1 LTGAHNPNATVS
13 SFMYALKL
21 RINSCFDTGRIS
33 EVGGLLDKDWKRLPE
48 AEREKPEN
56 FNFFFYMKA
65 LYYWMSGKHKE
76 GERFFEGNIDRLMT
90 PEYFEHYAEHLEVIL
105 PIEIV
110 LEFSNGNYRK
120 AILSINEYQRMN
132 IKKSHTKYFKDCE
145 LMRILIQAEM
155 GNYDVME
162 PLIRNTLRKAR
173 QLGLSGLELKFLGVL
188 KKLTNYNTHPIFN
201 ELFELFRKSEE
212 KVDILW
218 IFYLR
223 DWIESKKSKT
233 PLAEILRSR
242 AEGGRK
248 ISK

>member
-1 LTGAHNPNATVS
+1 
-13 SFMYALKL
+13 
-21 RINSCFDTGRIS
+21 
-33 EVGGLLDKDWKRLPE
+33 VG
-48 AEREKPEN
+48 EREKPEN
-56 FNFFFYMKA
+56 FNFFFYMRA

-76 GERFFEGNIDRLMT
+76 GERFFESNIDRIMT

-120 AILSINEYQRMN
+120 AVLSINEYQRMN
-132 IKKSHTKYFKDCE
+132 IKKSHTKYFKDSD

-162 PLIRNTLRKAR
+162 PLIRNTLRKGK
-173 QLGLSGLELKFLGVL
+173 QLGLSGLELKFLTIL
-188 KKLTNYNTHPIFN
+188 KKLKDQNKQQIFQ
-201 ELFELFRKSEE
+201 ELFELFKKNDE

-223 DWIESKKSKT
+223 DWIQSKKNGT

-242 AEGGRK
+242 AESRT
-248 ISK
+248 